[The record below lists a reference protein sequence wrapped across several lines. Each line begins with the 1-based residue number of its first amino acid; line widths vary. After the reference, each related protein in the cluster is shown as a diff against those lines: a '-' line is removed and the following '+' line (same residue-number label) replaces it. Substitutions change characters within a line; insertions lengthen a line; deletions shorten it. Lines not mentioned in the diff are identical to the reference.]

1 MMKTKM
7 TKSEKQEIDAA
18 IEYCKK
24 NPELDIIY
32 NQIAD
37 AFLAGVVW
45 QKQRS
50 EIKPDKEYYGG

>member
-1 MMKTKM
+1 MM
-7 TKSEKQEIDAA
+7 TKSEKEEIDAA

-24 NPELDIIY
+24 NPELDIIH

-45 QKQRS
+45 QKQRP
-50 EIKPDKEYYGG
+50 EIKPEKEYYGG

>member
-1 MMKTKM
+1 M

-24 NPELDIIY
+24 NQELDIIH

-37 AFLAGVVW
+37 AFLAGIAW
-45 QKQRS
+45 QKKRP
-50 EIKPDKEYYGG
+50 EIKPEKEYYGG